1 MQPRLAIQDQDSL
14 VSKHDFDNWGVLSH
28 LLRAQRTC
36 LKITDPLPLMTV
48 YIVPNLNEHVI
59 GEVEVT
65 AAGEG
70 IQQRGSNSFVLSE
83 PESYHLDIQRDL
95 SLSLPY
101 LSIIMTNISSE
112 LLLSLYL
119 YFLLTIAR
127 VRKYI
132 LWKTKGKSNKETWST
147 ENCQSA
153 SVIYIYS
160 LYLLH
165 F

>member
-1 MQPRLAIQDQDSL
+1 
-14 VSKHDFDNWGVLSH
+14 
-28 LLRAQRTC
+28 
-36 LKITDPLPLMTV
+36 MTV

-119 YFLLTIAR
+119 YFFLL
-127 VRKYI
+127 
-132 LWKTKGKSNKETWST
+132 
-147 ENCQSA
+147 
-153 SVIYIYS
+153 
-160 LYLLH
+160 
-165 F
+165 